1 MMFLLSSAD
10 ANSANTVPTAGEV
23 DSLAERVN
31 QTSNTFMQR
40 SLELRLRYEYSGKFL
55 NPNDR
60 QKLHRLAEETS
71 ERLRTIA
78 KEQKTLKQ
86 KIEDYQGDDWDN
98 KYGSTGLWRKLAADI
113 YITTLCNCETDF
125 YLALSSQKPQ
135 KDNLLH
141 EILARIDSLSQT
153 NSLSYLRLLK
163 CRVFAL
169 LAQGDPA
176 YKKFAKKE
184 LDTLCS
190 RRDIK
195 PSTAFRAAIERIK
208 LFGEEQPNRL
218 KTLTEE
224 LAQSRCAQDFELILS
239 LAILQQRLNHPEALE
254 RIVHLWPQTQDFL
267 GSLILSELAG
277 AIKTEQSTKQALTRI
292 SVLEAELAARAAW
305 KDTTPQH
312 RQLLDCLSN
321 TTKFQTPLIMY
332 VAASQLA
339 DSSPTKAVG
348 LLITSSRLQQQR
360 KTDMLNVEARTVAE
374 QAAQLAYNSFTEGS
388 LNCTI
393 ALEAFENYI
402 AMAEEKI
409 DEDLE
414 YLYNSV
420 LNSCGRQTKSKEL
433 LEKIANRP
441 AGKWRNRAR
450 LDLIIKTLQQ
460 GLDEQQHPKLLTR
473 LSSLIADCTG
483 RDENTSQIRAE
494 AVATYCQLLLE
505 SGDKAHAQRVLQIL
519 ADADNARVPNLNAL
533 ESKALRQLGRFEQ
546 AAKFLL
552 RVSPANCCEHA
563 EEAMKLL
570 SEIIAKIELWPNKAR
585 DFSEF
590 VTNCRKL
597 AKICVGCLD
606 GPPQRKSQLLLAE
619 LTIFAADKDKLE
631 MAAAETLLRN
641 LAENGS
647 VDDGRLLRCR
657 ARLLGRQG
665 RFDQA
670 AQLWARL
677 AKMQKNPESSPARR
691 SWNWWRAKFY
701 ELYYLSKQPKT
712 DKGKILH
719 AVEVLENSFE
729 NIPPFWAEKL
739 NSLNESCR
747 AQLSKARK

>member
-1 MMFLLSSAD
+1 MVFLLLSAD
-10 ANSANTVPTAGEV
+10 ESSANTVPTAGEI

-78 KEQKTLKQ
+78 KEQKEFRQ
-86 KIEDYQGDDWDN
+86 KIEDYQGDDWDD

-113 YITTLCNCETDF
+113 YITTLCNCEIDF
-125 YLALSSQKPQ
+125 YLALASQQPQ
-135 KDNLLH
+135 KDKLLH
-141 EILARIDSLSQT
+141 EILARVDSLSRT
-153 NSLSYLRLLK
+153 NSLPYLHLLK
-163 CRVFAL
+163 ARVFAL
-169 LAQGDPA
+169 LAIADPA
-176 YKKFAKKE
+176 YIKSAKKE

-190 RRDIK
+190 QRDIK

-208 LFGEEQPNRL
+208 LLGEEQPDRL

-239 LAILQQRLNHPEALE
+239 LAILQRRLNHPEALE
-254 RIVHLWPQTQDFL
+254 RIVHLWPQTKDFL

-277 AIKTEQSTKQALTRI
+277 AMETAQPTKQALTRI
-292 SVLEAELAARAAW
+292 SVFEAELAARAAS
-305 KDTTPQH
+305 KDHAPQH
-312 RQLLDCLSN
+312 GQLLDCLSN
-321 TTKFQTPLIMY
+321 TQKFQTPLIMY

-339 DSSPTKAVG
+339 DSSPPKAVD

-360 KTDMLNVEARTVAE
+360 KTDMLNMEPRTVAE
-374 QAAQLAYNSFTEGS
+374 QAAQLAYNSFAEGS

-409 DEDLE
+409 NEDLE
-414 YLYNSV
+414 YLYSSV
-420 LNSCGRQTKSKEL
+420 LNSCGRQTESKEL
-433 LEKIANRP
+433 LGKIANRP

-450 LDLIIKTLQQ
+450 LDLIIQTAQQ
-460 GLDEQQHPKLLTR
+460 GPSKQQHRQLLTR
-473 LSSLIADCTG
+473 LSSLITD

-505 SGDKAHAQRVLQIL
+505 SGDKAHAQKVLQIL
-519 ADADNARVPNLNAL
+519 ADAENARVPNLNAL
-533 ESKALRQLGRFEQ
+533 KSKALRQLGRLEQ
-546 AAKFLL
+546 AAKSLL
-552 RVSPANCCEHA
+552 RVSAANCCEHVD
-563 EEAMKLL
+563 EAMQLL
-570 SEIIAKIELWPNKAR
+570 SEIIARIELWPNKAG

-597 AKICVGCLD
+597 AKMCVGCFD

-619 LTIFAADKDKLE
+619 LTIFAADEDKLE
-631 MAAAETLLRN
+631 LAAAETLLRN
-641 LAENGS
+641 LAQDSS

-657 ARLLGRQG
+657 ARLFSRQG

-677 AKMQKNPESSPARR
+677 AKMQKTAEPAHARR

-701 ELYYLSKQPKT
+701 ELYYWSKQPKT
-712 DKGKILH
+712 DKKNILH
-719 AVEVLENSFE
+719 TVEVLENSFQ

-739 NSLNESCR
+739 NSLKESC
-747 AQLSKARK
+747 AAGLSKARK